1 MGADTANSPHVN
13 GQGSPYR
20 GLWPH
25 PNCGFRIAD
34 WRSASLA
41 RNRIDDTRYDRR
53 FRPSTALRVPS
64 MVEGR
69 MGADTVDDV
78 IHHEEHEE
86 QEGERQKNEI
96 QSGIPPSSPF
106 FVFFVSFMVDYG
118 R

>member
-1 MGADTANSPHVN
+1 
-13 GQGSPYR
+13 
-20 GLWPH
+20 
-25 PNCGFRIAD
+25 
-34 WRSASLA
+34 
-41 RNRIDDTRYDRR
+41 
-53 FRPSTALRVPS
+53 

-106 FVFFVSFMVDYG
+106 FVFFMSFMVDYG
-118 R
+118 RLRGGCWPYPRPSA